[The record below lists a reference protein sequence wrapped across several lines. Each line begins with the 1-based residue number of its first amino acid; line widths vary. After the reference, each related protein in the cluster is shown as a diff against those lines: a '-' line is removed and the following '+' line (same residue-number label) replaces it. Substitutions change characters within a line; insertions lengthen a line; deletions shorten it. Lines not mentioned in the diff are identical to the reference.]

1 METSLY
7 FFITY
12 SLNNQENE
20 NDFNC
25 IKTKNK
31 DQNIECIYSV
41 ENFENGMYYYKKV
54 FKLNKQNEK
63 ENKNAKKAYYWI
75 IFEINNNIF
84 QISFDSK
91 GNTFIY
97 DVSLEIGK
105 KIIETE
111 ILRTIGIFY
120 KSFRKNRRK
129 KQN

>member
-63 ENKNAKKAYYWI
+63 EKAKKTSYRI

-84 QISFDSK
+84 HISFDYK

-97 DVSLEIGK
+97 DVLLKIGK
-105 KIIETE
+105 K
-111 ILRTIGIFY
+111 
-120 KSFRKNRRK
+120 
-129 KQN
+129 